1 MTEKKSI
8 LDKLADAAVSNW
20 EVERGAAALR
30 AARQRERD
38 QAAHAAAV
46 NLTQGNVRI
55 QLGRYVMREEL
66 DKEFAP
72 ILDRH
77 GKPDKPTR

>member
-1 MTEKKSI
+1 
-8 LDKLADAAVSNW
+8 
-20 EVERGAAALR
+20 
-30 AARQRERD
+30 
-38 QAAHAAAV
+38 
-46 NLTQGNVRI
+46 
-55 QLGRYVMREEL
+55 VMREEL